1 MVVSY
6 TSFRQDEGLEKN
18 MVSALGL
25 GFRLERLRLGVGV
38 LEAGKGYCTIVVLGS
53 K

>member
-1 MVVSY
+1 MLW
-6 TSFRQDEGLEKN
+6 SFPTLAFVGNEGLEKN

-38 LEAGKGYCTIVVLGS
+38 LEAGKGYCTL
-53 K
+53 